1 MNTKKKMEI
10 FGGKVKSTFPVGSL
24 SMELNF
30 YRKKNEPELLKDID
44 LLIIGINPSHWI
56 EISDRIFENY
66 YLYLNWIK
74 RFSEEN
80 RNLNIVYKHHETF
93 IGDPLEKE
101 ILNDTNIKIVSKDP
115 YNKTYS
121 YLNKAKTN
129 ISYGSSMVLES
140 FGLNKKVF
148 LLILTMLHLLS
159 IHITIIIKIFF

>member
-1 MNTKKKMEI
+1 M
-10 FGGKVKSTFPVGSL
+10 
-24 SMELNF
+24 
-30 YRKKNEPELLKDID
+30 D
-44 LLIIGINPSHWI
+44 
-56 EISDRIFENY
+56 
-66 YLYLNWIK
+66 K

-140 FGLNKKVF
+140 FGLNKKSF

-159 IHITIIIKIFF
+159 IHITIIIKIFLRTYDEFSSKIKKSLTEKEKII